1 MSPSVGIGRHPG
13 NKIKS
18 LMCHQCQTSK
28 KGRVVRCQKC
38 KIKRFCIPCL
48 IRWYPGMTE
57 EAIAEACPCC
67 RGNCN
72 CKACLRLKRCVNN
85 LNNSEWRN
93 ISHDD
98 RICHAKHLLHVL
110 LPFLKQ
116 FNREQLMEKEIEAKV
131 QVVIIGSNKVTE
143 GKNFS
148 QACVTYCKTSIVDF
162 HRSCPNCSFRLC
174 LTCSREIRDG
184 HFLGGG
190 KEVIFQYIDN
200 GRSYLHGGN
209 AYPVFSGKGVV
220 QRGEENNQQQE
231 RRRNSGGEVAEKGK
245 KGRKRKQIVREG
257 GDLDT
262 SVGTRSKDHE
272 KSTSEWKANKN
283 GVICCP
289 ARKMGGCRHHRL
301 ELKCMLP
308 EDWVSCL
315 VKKAEDISKMLKL
328 HVMPRTSLQWCSC
341 FSSLGDIDLDSAK
354 SHKPAC
360 RENSNDNY
368 LLCPTARDIQHGNLK
383 HFQQHWVKGEP
394 VIVSDVLEHTSGL
407 SWEPMVM
414 WRAFRQITH
423 SQHSKHLDVVAID
436 CLDWSEVT
444 INIRQFFKGY
454 LEGRFHSSLW
464 PQLLKLKD
472 WPSSNSFEERLPRHA
487 AEFIDC
493 LPFKEYMH
501 PRFGFFNLAVKLP
514 LTTLK
519 PDLGPKIDIAYGVDQ
534 ELGYGDSVTKLRCN
548 MADAVIILTQVNA
561 VTLTP
566 KQLSKI
572 EELRQ
577 KYLNQDQREIF
588 DDNGSEV
595 GQTIEKQQLS
605 PSMEKSRPGDSGVQS
620 STNAVAEV
628 SSCCEVSSLCGGGSR
643 SMPSDGRQYFYGG
656 FVNAKEVTEQAGEVD
671 LYGDL
676 NGIVYTELDKECH
689 SAFPSE
695 EKSNI
700 VGDEAHRRTREG
712 PQNRKRKRS
721 KLFACEVD
729 LYGDL
734 NGIVYTELDKE
745 CHSASSSEEEGNF
758 VGDEAYRRTRKGPQN
773 RKRKR
778 RKQFACEVDL
788 YGDLNGIV
796 YKKLDEECHSAFS
809 SEDINIVGDE
819 AYSRTRKG
827 PQNRKRKRRKLPAI
841 FQSKC
846 EKLRKDNSE
855 KVNRG
860 HQITTEASERSEVK
874 KLDQGKSGKSAE
886 YSNARTMLDG
896 LEHADGGSVWDVFRR
911 QDVPKLQEYLKKH
924 FREFRHIHCSPL
936 QQVVHPIHDQTF
948 YLTLEHKRKLKEE
961 YGIEPWTFV
970 QKLGDAV
977 FIPAGCPHQVRNLK
991 GSCIKVAL
999 DFVSAENVSECIRLT
1014 KEFHSLPGNHR
1025 AKEDKLEVKKIA
1037 LHAIDSAVRDLE
1049 ELASSKGGALEMSTR
1064 KQQSGYLEPSQ
1075 TDVATVEEGLA
1086 HPNVV
1091 EEELAQPNVV
1101 EEPRGEP
1108 SVELPR
1114 SEHDVPEAVQA
1125 NVDMSGGNQAIK
1137 EMMEPPQV
1145 LFEAVK
1151 VKVEPSNDIQAVGGQ
1166 TELQL
1171 GEFLTEAAPIKG
1183 GRFEVPRSEVAR
1195 AVPVSSS
1202 SASLVAAGIE
1212 EGITISRGEDGVIKL
1227 KDQSG
1232 SEVVFEAIQVK
1243 SEPSKGIQAVGGHT
1257 ELQLGE
1263 SSTEAAPIDSER
1275 SEVPQSE
1282 VGQAGSVSG
1291 SSTSSTIVGIEGITM
1306 SWGEDGVVTLKDDQS
1321 GLDVRLNP
1329 ESLFAGVREEYRAK
1343 LLHIFELRP
1352 DTFMLF
1358 GKLSFL
1364 FAPMILDTFGGLL
1377 EMFERMELKKA
1388 SQADFDKLL
1397 RTLGDLKRGLLR
1409 VEWIE
1414 DRVRKMAA
1422 QAKFHSLIVSELK
1435 LVDQKIDEC
1444 KVQMVEYEEKKRKLI
1459 LEAHEFEQYAEGV
1472 FDINGNVA
1480 QGLLD
1485 L

>member
-1 MSPSVGIGRHPG
+1 
-13 NKIKS
+13 
-18 LMCHQCQTSK
+18 
-28 KGRVVRCQKC
+28 
-38 KIKRFCIPCL
+38 
-48 IRWYPGMTE
+48 
-57 EAIAEACPCC
+57 
-67 RGNCN
+67 
-72 CKACLRLKRCVNN
+72 
-85 LNNSEWRN
+85 
-93 ISHDD
+93 
-98 RICHAKHLLHVL
+98 
-110 LPFLKQ
+110 
-116 FNREQLMEKEIEAKV
+116 
-131 QVVIIGSNKVTE
+131 
-143 GKNFS
+143 
-148 QACVTYCKTSIVDF
+148 
-162 HRSCPNCSFRLC
+162 
-174 LTCSREIRDG
+174 
-184 HFLGGG
+184 
-190 KEVIFQYIDN
+190 
-200 GRSYLHGGN
+200 
-209 AYPVFSGKGVV
+209 
-220 QRGEENNQQQE
+220 
-231 RRRNSGGEVAEKGK
+231 
-245 KGRKRKQIVREG
+245 
-257 GDLDT
+257 
-262 SVGTRSKDHE
+262 
-272 KSTSEWKANKN
+272 
-283 GVICCP
+283 
-289 ARKMGGCRHHRL
+289 
-301 ELKCMLP
+301 MLP
-308 EDWVSCL
+308 GDWVSCL
-315 VKKAEDISKMLKL
+315 VKKAEHISKMLKL

-354 SHKPAC
+354 SHKAAC

-368 LLCPTARDIQHGNLK
+368 LFCPTARDIQHGNLK

-436 CLDWSEVT
+436 CLDWSEVK

-472 WPSSNSFEERLPRHA
+472 WPSSNSFEEHLPRHA
-487 AEFIDC
+487 AKFIDC
-493 LPFKEYMH
+493 LPFKEYTH

-534 ELGYGDSVTKLRCN
+534 ELGYGDSLTKLRCN
-548 MADAVIILTQVNA
+548 MADAVIILTRVNA

-572 EELRQ
+572 EELKQ
-577 KYLNQDQREIF
+577 KYINQDQREIF
-588 DDNGSEV
+588 DNGSEL
-595 GQTIEKQQLS
+595 GQTVEKQQLS

-620 STNAVAEV
+620 STKAVAEV

-656 FVNAKEVTEQAGEVD
+656 FVNAKEATEQAE
-671 LYGDL
+671 
-676 NGIVYTELDKECH
+676 
-689 SAFPSE
+689 
-695 EKSNI
+695 
-700 VGDEAHRRTREG
+700 
-712 PQNRKRKRS
+712 
-721 KLFACEVD
+721 
-729 LYGDL
+729 
-734 NGIVYTELDKE
+734 
-745 CHSASSSEEEGNF
+745 
-758 VGDEAYRRTRKGPQN
+758 
-773 RKRKR
+773 
-778 RKQFACEVDL
+778 
-788 YGDLNGIV
+788 
-796 YKKLDEECHSAFS
+796 
-809 SEDINIVGDE
+809 EDINIVGDE

-860 HQITTEASERSEVK
+860 HQITAEASERSEVK
-874 KLDQGKSGKSAE
+874 KLDQDKSGKSAE
-886 YSNARTMLDG
+886 YSNAGTMLDG
-896 LEHADGGSVWDVFRR
+896 LEHADCGSVWDLFRR

-924 FREFRHIHCSPL
+924 FRGFRHIYCSPL
-936 QQVVHPIHDQTF
+936 QQTAALGRNLTIVNLVVHPIHDQTF
-948 YLTLEHKRKLKEE
+948 YFPLEHKRKLKEE

-991 GSCIKVAL
+991 SCIKVAL

-1014 KEFHSLPGNHR
+1014 EEFHSLPGNHR
-1025 AKEDKLEVKKIA
+1025 AKEDKLEEDHMI
-1037 LHAIDSAVRDLE
+1037 IS
-1049 ELASSKGGALEMSTR
+1049 
-1064 KQQSGYLEPSQ
+1064 
-1075 TDVATVEEGLA
+1075 
-1086 HPNVV
+1086 
-1091 EEELAQPNVV
+1091 
-1101 EEPRGEP
+1101 
-1108 SVELPR
+1108 
-1114 SEHDVPEAVQA
+1114 
-1125 NVDMSGGNQAIK
+1125 
-1137 EMMEPPQV
+1137 
-1145 LFEAVK
+1145 LFD
-1151 VKVEPSNDIQAVGGQ
+1151 N
-1166 TELQL
+1166 
-1171 GEFLTEAAPIKG
+1171 EFLTEAAPIKG

-1263 SSTEAAPIDSER
+1263 SSTEAAPIDSEL

-1282 VGQAGSVSG
+1282 VGRAGSVSG
-1291 SSTSSTIVGIEGITM
+1291 SSASSTIVGIEEGITM

-1343 LLHIFELRP
+1343 LVHIFELRP

-1364 FAPMILDTFGGLL
+1364 FAPMILETFGGLL

-1388 SQADFDKLL
+1388 SQADFDELL

-1422 QAKFHSLIVSELK
+1422 RAKFHSLIVSELK
-1435 LVDQKIDEC
+1435 LVNQKIDEC

-1459 LEAHEFEQYAEGV
+1459 LQAHESLKREEEISENRGREREEEKKERETR
-1472 FDINGNVA
+1472 DW
-1480 QGLLD
+1480 D
-1485 L
+1485 LKSIDFIKIDGYGFHKIDGC